1 MVVFWDQRV
10 VSFGIF
16 KIKVACSYTPLL
28 FSVGS
33 SYRHVL
39 YADGRPRSTGKELE
53 FAMIQ

>member
-1 MVVFWDQRV
+1 MVVFWDQRAV
-10 VSFGIF
+10 TFGIF
-16 KIKVACSYTPLL
+16 KIKVACSYTPHQ

-33 SYRHVL
+33 RHVL